1 MARVQKTTESC
12 VEMTLS
18 SHQPDETTKDEAAL
32 AAVRNRIIAD
42 ASLEQF
48 LKEWAD
54 GVMQLPALEREFER
68 QNHIAVMKP
77 LYGEAERLVDAALA
91 GAQGGRSA
99 RLVAREPVD
108 AAELLDELVFLLV
121 DYVAFPTLAPV
132 EAVALWVLHTYIYQQ
147 FETSPYL
154 AITSAERRSG
164 KTRLLDVLEL
174 LVAKPWRVISPTEAV
189 LYRKV
194 ERDAPTILFD
204 ETDTVFGPKAG
215 SNYEG
220 IRALLNAGR
229 RRGTKV
235 PRCVGEGSKMALHE
249 FEVYFPKALA
259 GIGELPDT
267 VADRSIPIRMR
278 RRRPGERVE
287 RFRMR
292 DVREATKEL
301 RAKLAQWGED
311 AQLDRSTPFI
321 PPELNDRAADSWEP
335 LLAIGESAGERW
347 AANAREAALALSGDE
362 VAEEDSLGVRL
373 LADCRAVFDSCGD
386 DSLATDALI
395 ARLVE
400 REEAPGATSS
410 ASRSPRVSS
419 PICCAPTTCGRA
431 TGEAA
436 AVRHA
441 ATRAVPSRTPGPVI
455 CVLKRHNRHR
465 YRVAGISTICKAAQ
479 AQMLCRF
486 RNSRFAGMCRLC
498 RFKWAQRGPERVRSP
513 TSALWERRSSSML
526 ERPPDGHPL
535 VGLNAR
541 GAPCPRALVSR
552 PATRSHPRWRRP
564 VAGPTARVCPS
575 ARRSAIGSGSPP
587 CLSLRCACP
596 VSRQSWRQPSA
607 CL

>member
-1 MARVQKTTESC
+1 MARVQKATESR
-12 VEMTLS
+12 VEMTLA
-18 SHQPDETTKDEAAL
+18 SHQPDETTKDETAL

-54 GVMQLPALEREFER
+54 GVMQLPALERELER
-68 QNHIAVMKP
+68 QNRIAVMKP

-91 GAQGGRSA
+91 DAQGGRSA
-99 RLVAREPVD
+99 PLVAREPVD

-121 DYVAFPTLAPV
+121 DYVAFSALAPV
-132 EAVALWVLHTYIYQQ
+132 EAVALWVLHTYVYEQ

-220 IRALLNAGR
+220 IRALLNAGH

-249 FEVYFPKALA
+249 FEVYCPKALA
-259 GIGELPDT
+259 GIGDLPDT

-292 DVREATKEL
+292 DVREASEEL

-311 AQLDRSTPFI
+311 AQLDRATPFI
-321 PPELNDRAADSWEP
+321 PAELNDRAADSWEP
-335 LLAIGESAGERW
+335 LLAVGESAGDRW
-347 AANAREAALALSGDE
+347 AAKAREAALALSGGE

-373 LADCRAVFDSCGD
+373 LADCRAVFDSCD
-386 DSLATDALI
+386 EDSLASDALI
-395 ARLVE
+395 ARLIE
-400 REEAPGATSS
+400 REEAPWGDLFGKPITARKLANLLRPYDVRPSHWRSGGGTSRGYQRR
-410 ASRSPRVSS
+410 AFEDAWSRYLRFEAAQPAQV
-419 PICCAPTTCGRA
+419 PICRSFDDSQSG
-431 TGEAA
+431 TGSN
-436 AVRHA
+436 
-441 ATRAVPSRTPGPVI
+441 AVPLQKVPI
-455 CVLKRHNRHR
+455 CRDV
-465 YRVAGISTICKAAQ
+465 
-479 AQMLCRF
+479 
-486 RNSRFAGMCRLC
+486 
-498 RFKWAQRGPERVRSP
+498 
-513 TSALWERRSSSML
+513 
-526 ERPPDGHPL
+526 PL
-535 VGLNAR
+535 VPLEM
-541 GAPCPRALVSR
+541 ALEGGTW
-552 PATRSHPRWRRP
+552 ATEE
-564 VAGPTARVCPS
+564 
-575 ARRSAIGSGSPP
+575 
-587 CLSLRCACP
+587 
-596 VSRQSWRQPSA
+596 
-607 CL
+607 